1 MRHSV
6 QISADGRTLWVH
18 AKDGSTVGRFSKR
31 FGMDV
36 HTTVSEQLDGA
47 GQCLACTHTQ
57 PSSEDWKTFI
67 SLMRQ
72 HYGVT
77 VPANAMSFE

>member
-1 MRHSV
+1 MKHV
-6 QISADGRTLWVH
+6 IQISADGRTLWVH
-18 AKDGSTVGRFSKR
+18 TSDGSTIGRFSKR

-36 HTTVSEQLDGA
+36 HTAASEQLAGA
-47 GQCLACTHTQ
+47 GQCLACTHTP

-67 SLMRQ
+67 SLMSR

-77 VPANAMSFE
+77 VPANAMSFV